1 LLKSEDFVSKNKM
14 AWKPKVP
21 IEAGRF
27 TAWCKRAGFD
37 SPSIS
42 CVRKALATAK
52 KTGNKSLRG
61 MAMFALRAKKG
72 WTKKGLQKTV

>member
-1 LLKSEDFVSKNKM
+1 M

-27 TAWCKRAGFD
+27 TAWCKRAGFGE
-37 SPSIS
+37 PSIS
-42 CVRKALATAK
+42 CIRKALSTAK

-72 WTKKGLQKTV
+72 WTKKGLQKKV